1 MDRFSFNLNQGVA
14 LPAYPVFS
22 EDFSPLCQKR
32 GTLYYAVGIVLRRSE
47 KIQNYD
53 NWVIMPEHQ

>member
-32 GTLYYAVGIVLRRSE
+32 GKTSETDTILCRRDCSQAV
-47 KIQNYD
+47 
-53 NWVIMPEHQ
+53 